1 MVPRGKLYIR
11 VEPDTKRVFINKG
24 AFRQFCS
31 ERQIAYSTVV
41 NNLSAQKKYFG
52 ERKMRMGK
60 GMISTP
66 PEIALEFLYENEEL
80 FGGDARATHSS

>member
-1 MVPRGKLYIR
+1 
-11 VEPDTKRVFINKG
+11 
-24 AFRQFCS
+24 
-31 ERQIAYSTVV
+31 
-41 NNLSAQKKYFG
+41 
-52 ERKMRMGK
+52 MRMGK